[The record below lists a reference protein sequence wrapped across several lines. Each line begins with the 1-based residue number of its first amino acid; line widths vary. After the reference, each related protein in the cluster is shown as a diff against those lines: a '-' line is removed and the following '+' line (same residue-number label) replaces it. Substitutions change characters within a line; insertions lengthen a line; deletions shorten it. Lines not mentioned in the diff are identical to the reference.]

1 MKNLYLKLNDE
12 FKDFVTSRENTDNLF
27 DPSKTG
33 VKYRICF
40 PEVGYGAS
48 VIKFYGSYGYEE
60 DLWEL
65 ALLSN
70 RDGDGKWRLKYT
82 ELVGDDVLG
91 CLTDE
96 QVNKILKFIDKQTK
110 KNNTDKFIE
119 CINIIK
125 NKEDNYNG
133 RN

>member
-12 FKDFVTSRENTDNLF
+12 FKGFVTSRKNVVDLF
-27 DPSKTG
+27 DLSEKG
-33 VKYRICF
+33 VQYRICF

-48 VIKFYGSYGYEE
+48 VIKSYGSYGYGK

-70 RDGDGKWRLKYT
+70 RDGDEKWNLEYT

-91 CLTDE
+91 YLTDE
-96 QVNKILKFIDKQTK
+96 QVNKVLKYISEGKVHEY
-110 KNNTDKFIE
+110 IE
-119 CINIIK
+119 
-125 NKEDNYNG
+125 DLYD
-133 RN
+133 

>member
-27 DPSKTG
+27 DPSEKG
-33 VKYRICF
+33 VRYRICF

-48 VIKFYGSYGYEE
+48 VIKFYGSYGYEK

-70 RDGDGKWRLKYT
+70 RDGDGKWHIEYA
-82 ELVGDDVLG
+82 ELVGYDVLG
-91 CLTDE
+91 YLTDE
-96 QVNKILKFIDKQTK
+96 QVNKILKYISEGKVH
-110 KNNTDKFIE
+110 E
-119 CINIIK
+119 YIK
-125 NKEDNYNG
+125 DLYD
-133 RN
+133 

>member
-12 FKDFVTSRENTDNLF
+12 FKGFVTSRKNTDNLF
-27 DPSKTG
+27 DPSEKG

-48 VIKFYGSYGYEE
+48 VIKTDSSYGYAK

-70 RDGDGKWRLKYT
+70 RDGDGKWHMEYA
-82 ELVGDDVLG
+82 ELVGYDVLG
-91 CLTDE
+91 YLTDE
-96 QVNKILKFIDKQTK
+96 QVNKILKYISEGKVHEY
-110 KNNTDKFIE
+110 IE
-119 CINIIK
+119 
-125 NKEDNYNG
+125 DLYD
-133 RN
+133 

>member
-12 FKDFVTSRENTDNLF
+12 FKGFVTSRRDFNDLL
-27 DPSKTG
+27 DPSRKGIT
-33 VKYRICF
+33 YRICF

-48 VIKFYGSYGYEE
+48 IIKHYGSYGYEK

-70 RDGDGKWRLKYT
+70 RDDDEKWTLEYT

-91 CLTDE
+91 YLTDE
-96 QVNKILKFIDKQTK
+96 QVNKILKYISEGKVHEY
-110 KNNTDKFIE
+110 IE
-119 CINIIK
+119 
-125 NKEDNYNG
+125 DLYD
-133 RN
+133 

>member
-1 MKNLYLKLNDE
+1 MKNLYLKLDDE
-12 FKDFVTSRENTDNLF
+12 FKDFVTNREDVDNLL
-27 DPSKTG
+27 DPIEKG
-33 VKYRICF
+33 IRYRICF

-48 VIKFYGSYGYEE
+48 IIKHYGSYGYEK

-70 RDGDGKWRLKYT
+70 HDGDGKWRLKYT

-96 QVNKILKFIDKQTK
+96 QVNKILKYISEGKVHEY
-110 KNNTDKFIE
+110 IE
-119 CINIIK
+119 
-125 NKEDNYNG
+125 DLYD
-133 RN
+133 

>member
-12 FKDFVTSRENTDNLF
+12 FKDFVTSRKDTDNLF
-27 DPSKTG
+27 NPIERG

-48 VIKFYGSYGYEE
+48 VIKFHGSYGYEE

-70 RDGDGKWRLKYT
+70 RDRDGKWNLEYT

-96 QVNKILKFIDKQTK
+96 QVNKILKYISKG
-110 KNNTDKFIE
+110 NVHEYIE
-119 CINIIK
+119 
-125 NKEDNYNG
+125 DLYD
-133 RN
+133 

>member
-12 FKDFVTSRENTDNLF
+12 FKGFVTSRTNIDNPF
-27 DPSKTG
+27 NSGEKG

-48 VIKFYGSYGYEE
+48 VIKFYGSYGYEQ

-70 RDGDGKWRLKYT
+70 RDGDGEWHLDYT
-82 ELVGDDVLG
+82 VLTEDDVLG
-91 CLTDE
+91 YLTDK
-96 QVNKILKFIDKQTK
+96 QVNKILKYISEGKVHEY
-110 KNNTDKFIE
+110 IE
-119 CINIIK
+119 DLYDEV
-125 NKEDNYNG
+125 EDEA
-133 RN
+133 R